1 MINIKTSR
9 KTLITTVFIHF
20 FIFMALYTIPFFLGH
35 YLFPA
40 LSIEGFHFPIERWLI
55 WVVPPLILIKVFEKE
70 IYISLSDMFT
80 HKVKLKTFLWCFLPV
95 LSYLVCG
102 IISAKYFGITWS
114 VRPLREFSS
123 IQDCSFVFAENS
135 WYALVTPA
143 IPEEMVFRAWTLNAF
158 LGKAPTKKQKIIA
171 IILSNI
177 LFVAMHL
184 PVYIF
189 VFKYPLINAL
199 ASFVSIFVIGSI
211 FSIMFLKSKNIILP
225 IFIHCLWDTFT
236 STFFG

>member
-9 KTLITTVFIHF
+9 KSLITTVFIHF
-20 FIFMALYTIPFFLGH
+20 FIFAALYTLPFFLGH
-35 YLFPA
+35 NLFPA
-40 LSIEGFHFPIERWLI
+40 LSIKELHFPIERWLV
-55 WVVPPLILIKVFEKE
+55 WVIPALILIKVFEKE
-70 IYISLSDMFT
+70 IYISLNDMFT

-95 LSYLVCG
+95 LFYLVCG

-143 IPEEMVFRAWTLNAF
+143 IPEEMVFRAWALNAF
-158 LGKAPTKKQKIIA
+158 LGNTPTRKQKIIA

-177 LFVAMHL
+177 LFVAIHL

-189 VFKYPLINAL
+189 VYKYPLINAL
-199 ASFVSIFVIGSI
+199 ASFVSIFVVGSI

-225 IFIHCLWDTFT
+225 IFIHCLWDTFAF
-236 STFFG
+236 TFFS

>member
-9 KTLITTVFIHF
+9 KSLITTVFIHF
-20 FIFMALYTIPFFLGH
+20 FIFAALYTIPFFLGH

-40 LSIEGFHFPIERWLI
+40 LSIEWLHFPIERWLV
-55 WVVPPLILIKVFEKE
+55 WVVPALILIKVFEKE
-70 IYISLSDMFT
+70 IYISLNDMFT

-95 LSYLVCG
+95 LFYLVCG
-102 IISAKYFGITWS
+102 IILTKYFGITWS
-114 VRPLREFSS
+114 VRSLREFSS
-123 IQDCSFVFAENS
+123 IQDCSFAFAENS

-143 IPEEMVFRAWTLNAF
+143 IPEEMVFRAWILNAF
-158 LGKAPTKKQKIIA
+158 LGNTPTKKQKIIA

-177 LFVAMHL
+177 LFVAIHL

-189 VFKYPLINAL
+189 VYKYPLINTL
-199 ASFVSIFVIGSI
+199 VSFVSIFVIGSI

-225 IFIHCLWDTFT
+225 IVIHCLWDTFT
-236 STFFG
+236 FTFFN